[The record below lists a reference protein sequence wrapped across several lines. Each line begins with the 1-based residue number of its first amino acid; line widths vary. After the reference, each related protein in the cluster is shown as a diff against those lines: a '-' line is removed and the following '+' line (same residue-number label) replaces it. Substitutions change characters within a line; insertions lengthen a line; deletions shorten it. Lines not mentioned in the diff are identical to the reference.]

1 MDDNEWRAREK
12 EKIASEMESIF
23 QSKRDKI
30 KKQLTHFI
38 GKFMIVKAENN
49 RLRSKVRMA
58 FVAAE
63 RLVREKEGLRRSL
76 ILQKQISG
84 NTIMELSEQVR
95 SLKTELEHAKVGV

>member
-1 MDDNEWRAREK
+1 MGDGLRERENEFKA
-12 EKIASEMESIF
+12 MESAY

-63 RLVREKEGLRRSL
+63 RLAREKEGLMRSL

-84 NTIMELSEQVR
+84 NTITELSGQVK